1 MLQSSNIQIVSDVNL
16 KNSIVLG
23 NESEINFTLSNVSTD
38 QKAYNVTV
46 EIILSDGLDLLSST
60 PAYNQSTTGAS
71 ERFIIQNF
79 KDFAPLESDYKITYN
94 LVSSLVYKNGTNVPF
109 NTAISG
115 NLSVTWD
122 SMPRGNYDAGNQQ
135 YYNVYSFSI
144 TTTKLSVIKTLPA
157 MQLKGAGDSILAPSQ
172 LFQCVVEIQNN
183 KKEANTISI
192 SDYLPNGFRYLNG
205 FTVTH
210 ATTNTLLPPT
220 LIQDEQTNIQTL
232 YWDHFTLLAN
242 ERVVFQY
249 ECAIYDRY
257 GLNGVANSGD
267 IIPHKTN
274 LSSEIIVET
283 ADLAMISYQYQIA
296 AMDVILSITQNRSIV
311 DCNDQISFGLAVF
324 SNQYHDLSAIA
335 MRVLIPDGQAV
346 FDASDGTVQPPDSE
360 SRIPIEF
367 DLGGIEKN
375 SSISRNIKSVVEV
388 RYRADNGLVSCGDQ
402 FILSGTVTAN
412 NVDTLDVVTDDS
424 SASQRVILPTI
435 TKTILGKYYRNLQP
449 KTIPA
454 LAPLDYVEYELVYD
468 STGIEA
474 AQQNIILDDFFPLDT
489 ILPIESDIESISG
502 PVVAPEPIDPHGLRW
517 TLGTVDTETIWTIRV
532 KSELDETV
540 ASPYPIN
547 LFKLTGENHQ
557 GLSYSER
564 TSVSYA
570 TGTPNIVT
578 TREIQGINFRKVESG
593 QSYTTIITFTNQQ
606 NDSQTATDAFHFSIQ
621 AVLSED
627 IITDMS
633 SMIIAGTAGWQDP
646 VINGNEVSIFIDHL
660 KVNEYIRFTY
670 EATLP
675 DNIPPSYRS
684 LVASQIEIPYCQTFD
699 VLLDNVRYDMAAT
712 KTNFVLKSRELDIV
726 KSYDSDV
733 KQLGSNIDYEI
744 TVTVPKG
751 TAIYRAVLTDYL
763 PTEQVYNGNPTINNE
778 PVTIQQIGNGIE
790 FPEQSYLYSADADV
804 VLVYGF
810 TAKIISVNTN
820 LVEVSQLNVCDFDY
834 EDKDANPLSDNTLK
848 SVIVSNPKLNLTMS
862 SNNNNL
868 YSSTSS
874 LIAVDIYNLGD
885 AAAANVT
892 VDVAIPD
899 EIEYVSSSSTV
910 NTPTYDAANRI
921 LSISVPYIGPHTSVT
936 MTYIVKGTSQL
947 EVGDTVALQA
957 LSHAY
962 TNTIDE
968 TTEFPAVGSNSF
980 ALMAHP
986 AVLLTIYPPY
996 RTQSGNGYVQVTANS
1011 IASVPYTLVN
1021 QGGGNDSF
1029 ELSIS
1034 PSKYQY
1040 DITIGD
1046 TVMQSVPENTAFS
1059 GTFDALSNVASGSM
1073 AKFKLVFTVPDVQI
1087 YDRNPYTV
1095 TVSSLYDDSVSQT
1108 NHTEMIDP

>member
-1 MLQSSNIQIVSDVNL
+1 MLQSSNIQIVSDVNV

-38 QKAYNVTV
+38 QKAYNVTA

-60 PAYNQSTTGAS
+60 PAYNQSSTGAS
-71 ERFIIQNF
+71 ERYIIQNF
-79 KDFAPLESDYKITYN
+79 KDFAPLESGYNITYN
-94 LVSSLVYKNGTNVPF
+94 LVSLLAYKNGSDIPF
-109 NTAISG
+109 DAVLSG

-144 TTTKLSVIKTLPA
+144 TTTKLSVTKTLPA
-157 MQLKGAGDSILAPSQ
+157 KQLKGAGDSTLAPSKP
-172 LFQCVVEIQNN
+172 FQCVVEIQNN

-205 FTVTH
+205 FVVTH
-210 ATTNTLLPPT
+210 ATTNILSPPT
-220 LIQDEQTNIQTL
+220 LILDQQTNIQTL

-242 ERVVFQY
+242 ERVEFRY
-249 ECAIYDRY
+249 DCAIYDRY
-257 GLNGVANSGD
+257 AENGIENSGD
-267 IIPHKTN
+267 IIPHQTN
-274 LSSEIIVET
+274 LSNEIVVET
-283 ADLAMISYQYQIA
+283 EDLAMTSYQYQIT

-311 DCNDQISFGLAVF
+311 DCNDQISFGLTAF
-324 SNQYHDLSAIA
+324 SNQYHDLSAIT

-346 FDASDGTVQPPDSE
+346 FDASDGTVESPDSE
-360 SRIPIEF
+360 YRIPIEF
-367 DLGGIEKN
+367 DLGGIQKN
-375 SSISRNIKSVVEV
+375 SSISRNIKSIVEV
-388 RYRADNGLVSCGDQ
+388 RYRADNGLVSCGDR
-402 FILSGTVTAN
+402 FVLSGFVTAD
-412 NVDTLDVVTDDS
+412 NVDTLNEVTDSS
-424 SASQRVILPTI
+424 SASQNIILPTI
-435 TKTILGKYYRNLQP
+435 SKTILGKYYRDLQL

-454 LAPLDYVEYELVYD
+454 LAPLDYIEYELVYD

-474 AQQNIILDDFFPLDT
+474 AQQNIILDDFFPLET
-489 ILPIESDIESISG
+489 ILPIESDIEIISG
-502 PVVAPEPIDPHGLRW
+502 PEIAPESIDPHGLRW
-517 TLGTVDTETIWTIRV
+517 TLGTVDPETVWTIRV
-532 KSELDETV
+532 KSELEETIT
-540 ASPYPIN
+540 STYPIN

-557 GLSYSER
+557 GVTYSGR

-578 TREIQGINFRKVESG
+578 TRQIQGINPQRVESG
-593 QSYTTIITFTNQQ
+593 QSYTTIITFMNQQ
-606 NDSQTATDAFHFSIQ
+606 NDNQTATDAFHFNIQ
-621 AVLSED
+621 AVLPED

-633 SMIIAGTAGWQDP
+633 TMVIAGTGGWQDP

-675 DNIPPSYRS
+675 ENIPPSYYS
-684 LVASQIEIPYCQTFD
+684 LIASQIEIPHCQVFD

-712 KTNFVLKSRELDIV
+712 KTNFVLRSRALEII

-733 KQLGSNIDYEI
+733 KQLGSNVDYEI
-744 TVTVPKG
+744 TVAVPKG

-763 PTEQVYNGNPTINNE
+763 PPEQVYNGNPTINNQ
-778 PVTIQQIGNGIE
+778 PVTVQEIDNGIV

-810 TAKIISVNTN
+810 TAKIVSVNTD
-820 LVEVSQLNVCDFDY
+820 LAEDSQLNVCNFDY
-834 EDKDANPLSDNTLK
+834 EDKDANALTKTTVK
-848 SVIVSNPKLNLTMS
+848 SVTVSNPKLNLTMT
-862 SNNNNL
+862 SNTNNL
-868 YSSTSS
+868 FSSTSS
-874 LIAVDIYNLGD
+874 LIAVDIYNVGD

-892 VDVAIPD
+892 VDVSIPE

-910 NTPTYDAANRI
+910 NTPTYDAVNRM
-921 LSISVPYIGPHTSVT
+921 LSISVPYVGAHNSVT
-936 MTYIVKGTSQL
+936 LTYIVKGTAQL
-947 EVGDTVALQA
+947 QVGDTVILQA

-962 TNTIDE
+962 TNTVDE
-968 TTEFPAVGSNSF
+968 KTEFPAAVSNSF
-980 ALMAHP
+980 LLTAHP

-1011 IASVPYTLVN
+1011 IARVPYTLVN

-1040 DITIGD
+1040 DIAIGD
-1046 TVMQSVPENTAFS
+1046 TVVQSVPENTAYS
-1059 GTFDALSNVASGSM
+1059 GTFDALSNVTSGSM
-1073 AKFKLVFTVPDVQI
+1073 VKFKLIFTVPDVQV

-1095 TVSSLYDDSVSQT
+1095 TVNSLYDDSISQT